1 MSSDE
6 AFQRAY
12 RNTVGLFATG
22 VTVVVAEKDGEARGM
37 TANAVTSVSLEPT
50 LLLFCPAKKSR
61 MAELCGE
68 GEPFTVSILSRQ
80 QEATSNHFAGA
91 DMAPSH
97 ELVAWRDGNG
107 VPRVD
112 GCLAAL
118 ACRTTKVLDGGDH
131 WIVLGEVTAMHRED
145 ELGEPL
151 IFYRGSYRQLAPE

>member
-1 MSSDE
+1 MSADE
-6 AFQRAY
+6 DFQREY
-12 RNTVGLFATG
+12 RNTIGMFATG
-22 VTVVVAEKDGEARGM
+22 VTVIVAQKDGETRGM

-61 MAELCGE
+61 MAEFCGE
-68 GEPFTVSILSRQ
+68 GEPFTVSILSSE

-97 ELVAWRDGNG
+97 ELIEWRQGNG

-118 ACRTTKVLDGGDH
+118 ACTTTEMLDGGDH
-131 WIVLGEVTAMHRED
+131 WIVIGEVTALHRED
-145 ELGEPL
+145 EPGDPL
-151 IFYRGSYRQLAPE
+151 LFYRGGYRELAPE